1 MIMAKVKWAA
11 AEPAPDPFAAVVG
24 DSRLY
29 AVRVCTVSEASE
41 PEIQDVFVEFFRQ
54 VFDSAVAVENEE
66 ARKILIEVDT
76 VYAMM
81 TVVVTDDER
90 SYDEHKVYKL
100 GVTDWD
106 IGVGDDEDEEA
117 DDEAGF
123 KRVFENFEKATR
135 AALKD
140 FRLAALQAELG
151 SRGFRLWITEYSE
164 GEEKPQEQLP
174 LSGSETKTTA
184 KAKGRRKKNA
194 SPEGQLVVKKINH
207 IMRMGATGSDGRE
220 YGIDVFE
227 DWEISK
233 DAKKKDVV
241 KSGPAYYK
249 TEDGLEVVQ
258 TGDGKYQ
265 VVATGVELTLKGPLF
280 VTPISRLIDGW

>member
-1 MIMAKVKWAA
+1 MIMAKVKWKV

-29 AVRVCTVSEASE
+29 AVHVCTVSEASE
-41 PEIQDVFVEFFRQ
+41 PEIQDAFVEFFRQ
-54 VFDSAVAVENEE
+54 VFDSALAVENEE
-66 ARKILIEVDT
+66 ARRILIEVDT

-81 TVVVTDDER
+81 TVIVTDDER
-90 SYDEHKVYKL
+90 SFDENEVYKL
-100 GVTDWD
+100 GVNDWD
-106 IGVGDDEDEEA
+106 IGVGGDA
-117 DDEAGF
+117 DDDAAF

-140 FRLAALQAELG
+140 SRLAALQAELG

-174 LSGSETKTTA
+174 LIGSETKTTA
-184 KAKGRRKKNA
+184 KAKSRRKKSP

-207 IMRMGATGSDGRE
+207 TMRMGATGSDGKE
-220 YGIDVFE
+220 YGIDVFS

-241 KSGPAYYK
+241 KRGPAYYK
-249 TEDGLEVVQ
+249 TEDGLDVVQ
-258 TGDGKYQ
+258 MVEGKFKI
-265 VVATGVELTLKGPLF
+265 VATGVELTLKGPRF
-280 VTPISRLIDGW
+280 VTPILRLIDVP